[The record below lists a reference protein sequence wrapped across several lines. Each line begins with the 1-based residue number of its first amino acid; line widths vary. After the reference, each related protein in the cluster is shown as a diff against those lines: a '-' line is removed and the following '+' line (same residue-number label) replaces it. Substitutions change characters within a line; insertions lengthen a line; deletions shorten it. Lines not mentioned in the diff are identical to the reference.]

1 MCECSDEKTPKPTEL
16 EKELSESFLK
26 QRKIFLW
33 DEIDD
38 KLSKDVVARLLYL
51 DSKSSEDIYLF
62 INSPGGV
69 ITAGCAILD
78 AMDAVESNVVTI
90 VTGQAASMAAVI
102 LACGTKGKRYAWP
115 RSRVMIHQPLISG
128 HIHGVNI
135 DLQIQAEEITHLR
148 TMMNLLLSER
158 TGKTL
163 EQIEA
168 DTDRDFFMNSW
179 AAESYGIVD
188 AVETK
193 R

>member
-1 MCECSDEKTPKPTEL
+1 MCDCSDEKAPKPTEL

-38 KLSKDVVARLLYL
+38 KLAKDVVARLLYL
-51 DSKSSEDIYLF
+51 DSKSSEDIYLY

-78 AMDAVESNVVTI
+78 AMDAVESDVITI

-102 LACGTKGKRYAWP
+102 LACGARGKRYAWP

-128 HIHGVNI
+128 HIHGVNV

-148 TMMNLLLSER
+148 YMMNLILSEK

-163 EQIEA
+163 EQIEE
-168 DTDRDFFMNSW
+168 DTDRDFFMSSHT
-179 AAESYGIVD
+179 AQDYGMVD
-188 AVETK
+188 FVETK